1 MHAISSYRGNRP
13 TNMSRNTYTNKQ
25 THTQDRL
32 QYTAPLKL
40 SAQCNYYCAAAAAT
54 TTTCVVKPTVVGSH
68 VTYTET
74 TVLDL
79 KLSPIPR
86 LRCQDQEHKEEMNQ
100 GTSKPRSKNNNRVL
114 AVSIK
119 QHLCNA
125 NNAVIVRNGNNPSQ
139 RRPISSTVIL
149 PLLLPVTL
157 YTTFHFCLT
166 GLFFKR

>member
-1 MHAISSYRGNRP
+1 
-13 TNMSRNTYTNKQ
+13 MS
-25 THTQDRL
+25 H
-32 QYTAPLKL
+32 
-40 SAQCNYYCAAAAAT
+40 
-54 TTTCVVKPTVVGSH
+54 
-68 VTYTET
+68 TET

-125 NNAVIVRNGNNPSQ
+125 NNAVIVRIWKQSVTTASHQQHSDTATATASYTIYYFPLLFN
-139 RRPISSTVIL
+139 RPIFQEVTPGYVSRG
-149 PLLLPVTL
+149 PLRTFKEKNLWWLLTSARLLQAGCPSRHPDNSVKEL
-157 YTTFHFCLT
+157 KGWRRRWWWWTFSFDSVES
-166 GLFFKR
+166 FRS